1 MSEPSDLLTE
11 DGRVDARL
19 LNGGRAYKI
28 DAATCA
34 TVRRR
39 CREEYARLSHLAEE
53 YGVSDTTI
61 ATHVHG
67 ECDHDHDTPA
77 VERGDA

>member
-1 MSEPSDLLTE
+1 MTDVAELVDE
-11 DGRVDARL
+11 DGAIDLRQV
-19 LNGGRAYKI
+19 NSGRKEKI

-39 CREEYARLSHLAEE
+39 CREEFARLSHLAEE
-53 YGVSDTTI
+53 YGVSDTAI

-67 ECDHDHDTPA
+67 ECDHDYDTPA
-77 VERGDA
+77 VERGGA

>member
-1 MSEPSDLLTE
+1 MNVPSDLLTD
-11 DGRVDARL
+11 DGRAAARL

-28 DAATCA
+28 DAAACA

-39 CREEYARLSHLAEE
+39 CREEFARLSHLAEE
-53 YGVSDTTI
+53 HGVSDTAI